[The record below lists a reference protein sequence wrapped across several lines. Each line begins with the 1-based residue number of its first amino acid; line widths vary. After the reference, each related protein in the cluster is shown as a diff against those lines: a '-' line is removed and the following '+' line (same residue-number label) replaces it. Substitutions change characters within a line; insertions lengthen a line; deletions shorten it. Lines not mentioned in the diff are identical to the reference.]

1 MIFSSAEITT
11 LDLWPVSQDA
21 DPYWRHEVETLQLGE
36 RRDMRE
42 RGGGGGARHLQHR
55 RVILVERVRRG
66 QQPLRGRQVPKVLLQ
81 VRERH
86 ERVPVLRLEGQR
98 LRVELARSVHTAC
111 APGTGREG
119 RPGVSSEMTVSSRL
133 PIRGEETEH
142 RNGEGAPQ
150 RGQGEFD
157 LVWH

>member
-1 MIFSSAEITT
+1 MISGLSARMRTRTGDTRWKHSS
-11 LDLWPVSQDA
+11 SG
-21 DPYWRHEVETLQLGE
+21 RGETCE
-36 RRDMRE
+36 R
-42 RGGGGGARHLQHR
+42 GGGGARHLQHR

-98 LRVELARSVHTAC
+98 LRVELARPVHTAC